1 MSGDTVVV
9 VVDFG
14 ATDTVG
20 VLRGRG
26 EAPRPVVVD
35 GETRVPSAVALSAED
50 QLVVGREAV
59 RVGTAEPER
68 AVAELKNRL
77 DRHDV
82 MVGDLVLPVARLVR
96 TLLSRV
102 VRSTGTAVDELVL
115 THPVGWPPE
124 RVEVLTRAASGLA
137 PSVRTVIAPLAAAA
151 SAELEPDQTLLVV
164 ELDGDAGTAT
174 AVRRKSGK
182 FSVLSSADLPAD
194 GDLAK
199 VAPSADVVLVVGRS
213 SRTTPLARKLAE
225 QGRPVHVDPDP
236 TTAVA
241 RGALRLLDQRPG
253 RSLRPG
259 RATRAIASVR
269 PATGGKRGSGRPML
283 RRSVVGAAG
292 VVLVAAIAAVL
303 TLGWGPGLRMAGSPG
318 PAAGAFVDAEGGLT
332 IPPPVDGQ
340 EMVTA
345 GQPAFTSAR
354 AGAPARYRGAGGTE
368 LEITVKRARAA
379 TQLAALGGPAPAGY
393 RWLVVELTATN
404 AGGPDWKTDL
414 SRSVSLVDDRGLRIR
429 PLGDGVVPCTATTPK
444 PPRVLASGKSFTGC
458 VALPVPERTPVIAVV
473 FGSGSDEE
481 GARPPIRVP
490 VVIPAVT
497 HSKPAP
503 SNVVGRAGDPPDDVT
518 IGDATMHAGFDV
530 VLRPSG
536 YLEDR
541 HPAAGNR
548 FVVVRAAL
556 GPADDVFLRDDR
568 GVLIRPQPG
577 FDRMPDCPPFTGP
590 GTPDRPVFACFV
602 YELDA
607 DSVVAGVTYAAV
619 SATAPV
625 SGKDIERWPT
635 WTAV

>member
-1 MSGDTVVV
+1 VSGVTV

-20 VLRGRG
+20 VQRGRG

-35 GETRVPSAVALSAED
+35 GETSVPSAVALSPED

-59 RVGTAEPER
+59 RVGTAEPDR

-115 THPVGWPPE
+115 THPAGWPPE

-137 PSVRTVIAPLAAAA
+137 PSVRTVLSPLAAAA
-151 SAELEPDQTLLVV
+151 GAELEPDQTLLVV

-174 AVRRKSGK
+174 AIRRKSGK

-194 GDLAK
+194 GNLAT
-199 VAPSADVVLVVGRS
+199 VEPTADVVLVVGRS
-213 SRTTPLARKLAE
+213 SRTTPLARRLAE

-241 RGALRLLDQRPG
+241 RGALRLLDQLPA

-259 RATRAIASVR
+259 RAGRAASVR
-269 PATGGKRGSGRPML
+269 PATAGARGSGRLWL

-318 PAAGAFVDAEGGLT
+318 PVAGALVDSEGGLT

-340 EMVTA
+340 EMVSA
-345 GQPAFTSAR
+345 GQPAFAAAR
-354 AGAPARYRGAGGTE
+354 VGAPASYRGAGGVE
-368 LEITVKRARAA
+368 LAITVKRARPA
-379 TQLAALGGPAPAGY
+379 TRLAALGGPAPAGY
-393 RWLVVELTATN
+393 RWLVVELTGTN
-404 AGGPDWKTDL
+404 TGGPDWKTDL

-444 PPRVLASGKSFTGC
+444 PPKVLARGKSFTGC
-458 VALPVPERTPVIAVV
+458 VALPVPERTPVVAAV
-473 FGSGSDEE
+473 FGSGSDED
-481 GARPPIRVP
+481 GATPPIRVP

-497 HSKPAP
+497 NSKPAP
-503 SNVVGRAGDPPDDVT
+503 ANVVGKAGDPPDDVA
-518 IGDATMHAGFDV
+518 IGDATMRAGFDV
-530 VLRPSG
+530 VRTPSG
-536 YLEDR
+536 YLGKVRPE
-541 HPAAGNR
+541 AGNR

-568 GVLIRPQPG
+568 GVLVRAQPG

-590 GTPDRPVFACFV
+590 GTAEHPVFACFV

-607 DSVVAGVTYAAV
+607 DSVVAGVTYADV
-619 SATAPV
+619 SADAPV